1 MSDKKTSKDAE
12 RDLLAP
18 VSFDEFEKPTYE
30 QWQAEVEKALKGGD
44 FHKKMFT
51 KTYEGITLQPIY
63 IPALHGEKIPK
74 GVYPGAGEFLRG
86 TKASGYIKE
95 SWGVSQYVDDSL
107 PKDANHASLYEIVK
121 GGTIHNIRLDEA
133 TRHDQDVQVGASV
146 GVGGAS
152 LSTMDDCKQLIDR
165 FNLKEN
171 PLYIETGA
179 SAAILL
185 GMLAATVKGAKKQT
199 SDLKGLVGADP
210 IGVWAKDGALHISL
224 DTAFDEM
231 AHTVVWAKEQAPEL
245 KTVLVSGD
253 VYANGGANDVQEVAY
268 ALATAVCYVR
278 QLAQRNIDIHT
289 IAKSMMFTFSLG
301 ANFFM
306 EIAKLR
312 ALRVLWARIMEAFGA
327 EEADRAV
334 HVHGRTSAFT
344 KTVYDPYVNLLR
356 NTTQAFSGV
365 VGGLNSL
372 EVSPFDQPIRKAD
385 DFSRRI
391 ARNIQVMLQ
400 TEFEL
405 RQPVDP
411 VGGSWYVETLA
422 AELCEKIWAEF
433 QTIESK
439 GGIVAALKEGYP
451 QAQVKAIL
459 DERFKNLAFRKDV
472 AVGNNMYAN
481 MTEELLDPKPENQ
494 ESLRQKRVAHIEEYL
509 ASAEPDAIS
518 KAQATL
524 EASTTEP
531 GALIG
536 LIELGVLQKLTIRQ
550 IRKSLDAGDISSE
563 TIEPITAHRWTE
575 QFEALRM
582 RTENYKQRTKDNVKV
597 FLANMGPIP
606 QHKPRADFSTG
617 FFEVGA
623 FEVIKNDGHETT
635 ADAAKAARESGAD
648 VVVICSTDDTYP
660 ELVPPLAK
668 ELKETMPNVTVILAG
683 APPKDLEPVYRE
695 AGVDDFISVRAN
707 CYEILNTLQD
717 KKGM

>member
-1 MSDKKTSKDAE
+1 M
-12 RDLLAP
+12 
-18 VSFDEFEKPTYE
+18 
-30 QWQAEVEKALKGGD
+30 
-44 FHKKMFT
+44 
-51 KTYEGITLQPIY
+51 
-63 IPALHGEKIPK
+63 
-74 GVYPGAGEFLRG
+74 
-86 TKASGYIKE
+86 
-95 SWGVSQYVDDSL
+95 
-107 PKDANHASLYEIVK
+107 
-121 GGTIHNIRLDEA
+121 
-133 TRHDQDVQVGASV
+133 
-146 GVGGAS
+146 
-152 LSTMDDCKQLIDR
+152 STMDDCKQLIER

-185 GMLAATVKGAKKQT
+185 GMLAATVKGSKKQT
-199 SDLKGLVGADP
+199 ADLKGLVGADP
-210 IGVWAKDGALHISL
+210 VGVWAKDGALHISL

-289 IAKSMMFTFSLG
+289 IAKSMMFTFSMG

-459 DERFKNLAFRKDV
+459 EERFKNLAYRRDV

-494 ESLRQKRVAHIEEYL
+494 ETLRQKRVAHIEEYL

-536 LIELGVLQKLTIRQ
+536 LIELGALQKLTIRQ

>member
-1 MSDKKTSKDAE
+1 M
-12 RDLLAP
+12 
-18 VSFDEFEKPTYE
+18 
-30 QWQAEVEKALKGGD
+30 
-44 FHKKMFT
+44 
-51 KTYEGITLQPIY
+51 
-63 IPALHGEKIPK
+63 
-74 GVYPGAGEFLRG
+74 
-86 TKASGYIKE
+86 
-95 SWGVSQYVDDSL
+95 
-107 PKDANHASLYEIVK
+107 
-121 GGTIHNIRLDEA
+121 
-133 TRHDQDVQVGASV
+133 
-146 GVGGAS
+146 
-152 LSTMDDCKQLIDR
+152 
-165 FNLKEN
+165 
-171 PLYIETGA
+171 
-179 SAAILL
+179 
-185 GMLAATVKGAKKQT
+185 
-199 SDLKGLVGADP
+199 KGLVGADP
-210 IGVWAKDGALHISL
+210 VGVWAKDGALHISL

-289 IAKSMMFTFSLG
+289 IAKSMMFTFSMG

-451 QAQVKAIL
+451 QAQVKAVL
-459 DERFKNLAFRKDV
+459 DERFKNLAYRRDV

-494 ESLRQKRVAHIEEYL
+494 ETLRQKRVAHIEEYL

-536 LIELGVLQKLTIRQ
+536 LIELGALQKLTIRQ

>member
-1 MSDKKTSKDAE
+1 
-12 RDLLAP
+12 
-18 VSFDEFEKPTYE
+18 
-30 QWQAEVEKALKGGD
+30 
-44 FHKKMFT
+44 
-51 KTYEGITLQPIY
+51 
-63 IPALHGEKIPK
+63 
-74 GVYPGAGEFLRG
+74 
-86 TKASGYIKE
+86 
-95 SWGVSQYVDDSL
+95 
-107 PKDANHASLYEIVK
+107 
-121 GGTIHNIRLDEA
+121 
-133 TRHDQDVQVGASV
+133 
-146 GVGGAS
+146 
-152 LSTMDDCKQLIDR
+152 MDDCKQLIER

-185 GMLAATVKGAKKQT
+185 GMLAATVKGSKKQT
-199 SDLKGLVGADP
+199 ADLKGLVGADP
-210 IGVWAKDGALHISL
+210 VGVWAKDGALHISL

-289 IAKSMMFTFSLG
+289 IAKSMMFTFSMG

-327 EEADRAV
+327 EEEDRAV

-451 QAQVKAIL
+451 QAQVKAVL
-459 DERFKNLAFRKDV
+459 EERFKNLAYRRDV

-494 ESLRQKRVAHIEEYL
+494 ETLRQKRVAHIEEYL
-509 ASAEPDAIS
+509 AGAEPDAVV

-536 LIELGVLQKLTIRQ
+536 LIELGALQKLTIRQ

-683 APPKDLEPVYRE
+683 APPKELEPVYRE